1 VRGLYAG
8 GDTIVVLFDSV
19 AVAKDGRPYENT
31 YSWYLQI
38 RGLGH
43 GQAET
48 T

>member
-1 VRGLYAG
+1 MNPSH
-8 GDTIVVLFDSV
+8 FDSV

-31 YSWYLQI
+31 YSGYLQI
-38 RGLGH
+38 KGVWH